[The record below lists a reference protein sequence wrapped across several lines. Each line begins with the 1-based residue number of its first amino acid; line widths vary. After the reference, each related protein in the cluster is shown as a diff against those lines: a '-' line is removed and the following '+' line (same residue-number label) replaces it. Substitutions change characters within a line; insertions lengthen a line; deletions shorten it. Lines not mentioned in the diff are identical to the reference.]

1 MGFQK
6 HISCINREPGCLLVE
21 YLAKFGGHISG
32 ISNINLQWICAAM
45 TENCCNRNVWVHMK
59 FHVFS
64 FSLLWSQISFQH
76 ENTQQ
81 YRSFESMAWR
91 KKKKEL
97 HWWYSSASPSAY
109 TLLHSVIPTKS
120 QWNRDEMCISS
131 RVGKS
136 AAVVEQQKQLKV
148 HIWYKSL
155 LPCNT
160 EICFLLHLFAVLANV
175 QNV

>member
-1 MGFQK
+1 M
-6 HISCINREPGCLLVE
+6 
-21 YLAKFGGHISG
+21 
-32 ISNINLQWICAAM
+32 
-45 TENCCNRNVWVHMK
+45 
-59 FHVFS
+59 
-64 FSLLWSQISFQH
+64 LLWLKTVATEMCECTWSFMFFPFLCFEVKYLSNMNTHSNTEVLKVWH
-76 ENTQQ
+76 E
-81 YRSFESMAWR
+81 E

-109 TLLHSVIPTKS
+109 TLLHSVIPIKS